1 VEVEAAGVADFNTI
15 IEVLGS
21 YTRIHARPGRNQ
33 DSREIFVPMKHVCCG
48 YEIARFVNLHIL

>member
-15 IEVLGS
+15 LEVLGS
-21 YTRIHARPGRNQ
+21 HACPGRNQ

-48 YEIARFVNLHIL
+48 YKIARFVNLHIP